1 MKLVPVLWALAVLS
15 VSADA
20 MLLTMLLR
28 RSSLG
33 SMLPKPVIKVYRDLD
48 SGPGHRSGFKVGID
62 ATFGGN
68 NHKEKYHHDEYEDG
82 ALASKHHQHQH
93 DDYKLQQGDY
103 DLHRYQK
110 SPSITFEI
118 RAPDEPRHA
127 KPTYEH
133 SDHYRPRFKTAYG
146 GAPSGNASSGESSYS
161 LRNIIKRRRKTTRRT
176 TPPPLPPPPPP
187 PPQVLVLPSY
197 RKELMVPDYKFGPY
211 KGHSLMGF
219 TYDAE
224 DVLFAKS

>member
-1 MKLVPVLWALAVLS
+1 MCRQQTVNNAEICYAVRS
-15 VSADA
+15 VW
-20 MLLTMLLR
+20 LQ
-28 RSSLG
+28 
-33 SMLPKPVIKVYRDLD
+33 PY
-48 SGPGHRSGFKVGID
+48 PGLCEPTGVR
-62 ATFGGN
+62 AR
-68 NHKEKYHHDEYEDG
+68 
-82 ALASKHHQHQH
+82 
-93 DDYKLQQGDY
+93 
-103 DLHRYQK
+103 RYQK

-118 RAPDEPRHA
+118 RAPDEPRHPQ
-127 KPTYEH
+127 PTYQH

-176 TPPPLPPPPPP
+176 TPPPPPPPP